1 MKSVCIVSLDKVF
14 SRMLELELGEIPLS
28 VKVIN
33 EKLSSASLNVSC
45 NSDLVIFDADY
56 YDGDLDFVEK
66 SKLPFVVI
74 SNTTRPFVGNVKE
87 YFERPF
93 LVSEFVECIK
103 GLLCSEENDTIVQL
117 RPVLENTYV
126 MEFDPFLKQ
135 VKIGEKIIKFS
146 PKEFSLLSLLC
157 KNKGRIVSRKEVLD
171 TVWGEDYDE
180 SNNVDNVY
188 INYLRNKLDSHL
200 GVKMIYTVR
209 GKGYMIK

>member
-33 EKLSSASLNVSC
+33 EKLSSGALNISC
-45 NSDLVIFDADY
+45 SSDLVVFDADY
-56 YDGDLDFVEK
+56 YGGDLDFVEK
-66 SKLPFVVI
+66 SQSAFVVI
-74 SNTTRPFVGNVKE
+74 SNSAHPFIRNVKE

-93 LVSEFVECIK
+93 IVSEFVECIK
-103 GLLCSEENDTIVQL
+103 GILCSEENDTIVQL
-117 RPVLENTYV
+117 SPVSENTYV
-126 MEFDPFLKQ
+126 MELDPFLKQ
-135 VKIGEKIIKFS
+135 AKIGEEIIKFS

-157 KNKGRIVSRKEVLD
+157 KNRGRVVSRKEVLD
-171 TVWGEDYDE
+171 AVWGEDYDE